1 MSTLSDLGL
10 PEPAAAGASPDTLAA
25 LGLPEPRPRLTIP
38 DFLSRDFRNPFP
50 RTAAGARFDPFSP
63 EAIAQRDA
71 PIVTEYP
78 LEALASIVPGV
89 RATQAVAGPLKSLP
103 WLVRSATTGAAAG
116 ATGGAIAESGRG
128 PGAAARGAGAGA
140 LAGAVLSPPLEA
152 AVGAVASRLAPRAP
166 VPASAP
172 ISPVE
177 PVETLPPARVPPVAE
192 APPAAGGGWMEV
204 DRFSSRSE
212 AQADL
217 DAYFKADPKIRV
229 RMVQRDGEWAIE
241 MPGDALKEVPDAPVV
256 RLEPKGVGMV
266 SGESPSQLAARLE
279 EAYPGLKLDFE
290 EHNGVLVVPKIVVPI
305 SERNRGVGSAVMREL
320 AQYADE
326 RGMRLALTPSG
337 DFGGDVSRLKKFYGR
352 FGFVKNTGRSR
363 DLSISEDMIREP
375 SSTPVAEAPP
385 AAAPA
390 RPVGTPGTGPVS
402 AENAQQFPKLGE
414 FAEQV
419 KNDPNYLA
427 RLKELGG
434 GRVVSNEET
443 LRRAAEAGPMHPDE
457 LAAWPAD
464 APIDPVTQTRGL
476 LTFDHFQQERV
487 RAIAAGDLTAAA
499 DAQRTIARLMPGV
512 SNLRATG
519 GRVTQAQAMFVQDE
533 MSKILDSLADMQ
545 AKGVPF
551 DQVTRRANE
560 MLRAS
565 KQAART
571 KGALAEWRDAL
582 SALETAATWAKLT
595 SPVTHAINFTS
606 NALNAAIV
614 RPIEQAVRS
623 GTYLVQGN
631 RPAAEAE
638 LQAVFGTR
646 MGFVSGMKRWA
657 AAIMDDAEQGALA
670 GEYDRNIPLP
680 KAARPFDVFRQLSGA
695 DAFWKGI
702 LEDSRIYQLAYRS
715 AREQGL
721 SGRALAARIEELR
734 LSPPASW
741 KTEAAEYAREYT
753 FQMDP
758 DTFLKKIQG
767 IGNLPG
773 MKFVLPFTK
782 TPYNLQ
788 KFYMQ
793 RSPYGL
799 ASRRNIGGL
808 MAGGQEQAEA
818 AGRLGAG
825 IALSAGALALVSS
838 TDATGAYPTDPRER
852 ARWQAE
858 GIKEYSLRLPDGR
871 YLQYSRFSPLGQYIG
886 QAVALRDALASGRPE
901 AQALASGMLAATMRQ
916 TLDLPFM
923 SSLKDLLDAV
933 TGASEPTG
941 SQKRAPE
948 RFGTGIVTGF
958 VPNVLRD
965 VRVQTDPV
973 MRETRGVAQG
983 VQNMIPGQS
992 QRLPASIDVLGRERT
1007 YEPDRLTRGLKV
1019 LSTRRETPETRL
1031 LAEVGW
1037 NPSNPNP
1044 SLTMKDGSKRTLEG
1058 ADLERF
1064 RREMGEATVRAL
1076 APFVRNREALL
1087 KLDRDTQVERLE
1099 DAVNLER
1106 KKVRKKWATNR

>member
-10 PEPAAAGASPDTLAA
+10 PEPAAAGASSDTLAA

-71 PIVTEYP
+71 PIVPEYP
-78 LEALASIVPGV
+78 LEAAASVLPGI
-89 RATQAVAGPLKSLP
+89 RAAQAVAGPLKSLP

-152 AVGAVASRLAPRAP
+152 AVGAIASRLAPRAP

-172 ISPVE
+172 VSPVE
-177 PVETLPPARVPPVAE
+177 PTSAPPVASE
-192 APPAAGGGWMEV
+192 PVAPVSPPAG
-204 DRFSSRSE
+204 
-212 AQADL
+212 
-217 DAYFKADPKIRV
+217 
-229 RMVQRDGEWAIE
+229 
-241 MPGDALKEVPDAPVV
+241 
-256 RLEPKGVGMV
+256 
-266 SGESPSQLAARLE
+266 
-279 EAYPGLKLDFE
+279 
-290 EHNGVLVVPKIVVPI
+290 
-305 SERNRGVGSAVMREL
+305 
-320 AQYADE
+320 
-326 RGMRLALTPSG
+326 
-337 DFGGDVSRLKKFYGR
+337 
-352 FGFVKNTGRSR
+352 
-363 DLSISEDMIREP
+363 
-375 SSTPVAEAPP
+375 
-385 AAAPA
+385 
-390 RPVGTPGTGPVS
+390 GPVS
-402 AENAQQFPKLGE
+402 VKAVPVPGEATTVNAQQFPAID
-414 FAEQV
+414 AEAI
-419 KNDPNYLA
+419 KRDPAFLE
-427 RLKELGG
+427 RLKALGG

-443 LRRAAEAGPMHPDE
+443 LAKAWNAGPMDPEE

-464 APIDPVTQTRGL
+464 SPIDPVTQTRGL
-476 LTFDHFQQERV
+476 LTFDYFQQQRAQ
-487 RAIAAGDLTAAA
+487 AIASGDLAAA
-499 DAQRTIARLMPGV
+499 ARANETVARLLPGV
-512 SNLRATG
+512 TNLRATA
-519 GRVTQAQAMFVQDE
+519 GRTTQAQAMFVQDE
-533 MSKILDSLADMQ
+533 MSKILDTLADMQ

-623 GTYLVQGN
+623 GAYLAQGN

-965 VRVQTDPV
+965 VRVQADPV

-1058 ADLERF
+1058 AELERF

-1099 DAVNLER
+1099 DAVNRER